1 MRELLLK
8 TAVQL
13 LSRPST
19 PVSTNAIAD
28 AAHVSI
34 GTVYRYFN
42 DREEILAVLLDGT
55 VREIYNDLTT
65 AVGTALDLGLDAATH
80 AVVTA
85 LTDSFERHAPVLRAF
100 VDGSTDTQLTRGVE
114 DTLFPLAR
122 AIPARHRPDLTPA
135 QLDDLV
141 FVTMGLTASGC
152 LRIALERPPHA
163 NRQAMIDVTAKMLAG
178 GLRA

>member
-1 MRELLLK
+1 MRELLLD

-19 PVSTNAIAD
+19 TVSTHAIAA

-42 DREEILAVLLDGT
+42 DREEILAVLLEGT

-65 AVGTALDLGLDAATH
+65 AVGAALDLELNAATRV
-80 AVVTA
+80 VVTT

-114 DTLFPLAR
+114 
-122 AIPARHRPDLTPA
+122 AIPARHRPDLSRA

-152 LRIALERPPHA
+152 LRIALERPAHA
-163 NRQAMIDVTAKMLAG
+163 DREAMIEVTAKMLAG
-178 GLRA
+178 GVRG

>member
-1 MRELLLK
+1 MRELLLA

-13 LSRPST
+13 LSRSAA
-19 PVSTNAIAD
+19 VSTNAIAE

-42 DREEILAVLLDGT
+42 DREEILAVLLERT
-55 VREIYNDLTT
+55 VREIYNDLTS
-65 AVGTALDLGLDAATH
+65 AVGAALDLELDDATH

-85 LTDSFERHAPVLRAF
+85 LTRAFERHAPVLRAF

-114 DTLFPLAR
+114 ETLFPLAR
-122 AIPARHRPDLTPA
+122 VIPARHRPDLSSA

-152 LRIALERPPHA
+152 VRIALERPAHA
-163 NRQAMIDVTAKMLAG
+163 DREAMIGVTAKMLAG
-178 GLRA
+178 GIRA

>member
-1 MRELLLK
+1 MRELLLE

-13 LSRPST
+13 LSRLST
-19 PVSTNAIAD
+19 PLSTNAIAA

-42 DREEILAVLLDGT
+42 DREEILAVLLEVT

-65 AVGTALDLGLDAATH
+65 AVGTALDLELDAATR

-100 VDGSTDTQLTRGVE
+100 VDGSTDTRLTRGVE

-122 AIPARHRPDLTPA
+122 AIPARHRPDLSPA

-152 LRIALERPPHA
+152 LRIALERPAHA
-163 NRQAMIDVTAKMLAG
+163 DREAMIDVTAKMLAG

>member
-1 MRELLLK
+1 MRGLLLD

-13 LSRPST
+13 LGKPTATLST
-19 PVSTNAIAD
+19 KTIAD

-42 DREEILAVLLDGT
+42 DREEILGVLLDNT

-65 AVGTALDLGLDAATH
+65 VVGTALDLDLDAATH
-80 AVVTA
+80 AVVER
-85 LTDSFERHAPVLRAF
+85 LTKSFEQHAPVLRAF
-100 VDGSTDTQLTRGVE
+100 VDRSTDTQLARGVE
-114 DTLFPLAR
+114 QTLFPLAR
-122 AIPARHRPDLTPA
+122 VIPARHRPDLSPA

-152 LRIALERPPHA
+152 LRIALERPAHA
-163 NRQAMIDVTAKMLAG
+163 DREAMIDVTAKMLAA
-178 GLRA
+178 GLRP